1 MPITERTKRLK
12 DRCRF
17 KHVAG
22 GEYVDPNVRA
32 GIERARY
39 VTESHKENVGQPN

>member
-12 DRCRF
+12 ERCRF

-22 GEYVDPNVRA
+22 GEYVDPEVRA
-32 GIERARY
+32 GIQRPRY
-39 VTESHKENVGQPN
+39 LTGAH